1 MSVAAIASLL
11 KSVMGYATPLIL
23 GAIGGMYTAKVA
35 VLNFSLEGIMIMG
48 ACMACYGS
56 WLTSSPWIGVIF
68 GMLGGLSMAL
78 VLGFASIETKVNQ
91 VVAGTGVNVL
101 GLGLS
106 IYLSSIIY
114 GDVGLPTKVNSFSPV
129 KIPILSEI
137 PIIGDF
143 LFNQHPLTYM
153 MYVIIIVSWFVIFR
167 TPFGLK
173 MRAVGDHPAAADSLG
188 INVNRLRWQAIFIS
202 GLIGGLAGA
211 ALSIGSLSTFQEN
224 MTAGRGYLAWG
235 VVTVGKWNP
244 FGIFLAGLVFG
255 CGEAVQMRLQ
265 MHGVHSPYQ
274 FLSMIPYLLTLL
286 VVNGAIG
293 KSEPPFAMGK
303 PFVKGEK

>member
-1 MSVAAIASLL
+1 MSLEALESML

-23 GAIGGMYTAKVA
+23 AALGGMYTAKVA

-48 ACMACYGS
+48 ACMGCYGS
-56 WLTSSPWIGVIF
+56 WLTGSAWGGALF

-106 IYLSSIIY
+106 IFLSSIIY
-114 GDVGLPTKVNSFSPV
+114 GSAGQPTKVAAFSPID
-129 KIPILSEI
+129 IPVLSDI
-137 PIIGDF
+137 PVVGQM
-143 LFNQHPLTYM
+143 LFYQHPLTYI
-153 MYVIIIVSWFVIFR
+153 MYGVIIVSWFVIYK
-167 TPFGLK
+167 TPFGLN

-188 INVNRLRWQAIFIS
+188 IHVNGLRWKAVVIS
-202 GLIGGLAGA
+202 GLLGGLAGA

-244 FGIFLAGLVFG
+244 IGILLAGLVFG

-265 MHGVHSPYQ
+265 MDGFNIPYQ
-274 FLSMIPYLLTLL
+274 FLSMLPYILTML
-286 VVNGAIG
+286 VVNGVIG

>member
-1 MSVAAIASLL
+1 MSIEVIESML

-23 GAIGGMYTAKVA
+23 GALGGMYTAKVA

-48 ACMACYGS
+48 ACMGCYGS
-56 WLTSSPWIGVIF
+56 WLTGSAWCGAAF

-78 VLGFASIETKVNQ
+78 ILGFASIETKVNQ

-106 IYLSSIIY
+106 IFLTSIIY
-114 GDVGLPTKVNSFSPV
+114 GQAGVPIKVEAFSPV
-129 KIPILSEI
+129 AIPVLSNIPIV
-137 PIIGDF
+137 GKM
-143 LFNQHPLTYM
+143 LFYQHPLTYI
-153 MYVIIIVSWFVIFR
+153 MYVIIIVSWFVIYK
-167 TPFGLK
+167 TPFGLN

-188 INVNRLRWQAIFIS
+188 IHVNKLRWQAIVIS
-202 GLIGGLAGA
+202 GLLGGLAGA
-211 ALSIGSLSTFQEN
+211 TLSIGSLSTFQEN

-244 FGIFLAGLVFG
+244 IGIFLAGLVFG
-255 CGEAVQMRLQ
+255 CGEAIQMRLQ
-265 MHGVHSPYQ
+265 MIGINIPYQ
-274 FLSMIPYLLTLL
+274 FLSMLPYVLTML
-286 VVNGAIG
+286 VVNGVLG
-293 KSEPPFAMGK
+293 KAEPPFAMGK